1 MIHLVAPDPAGRRSG
16 GFLINNRL
24 AAVPWVV
31 LHHATPEALAGV
43 VGELRA
49 RADVRTAGD
58 AVVLD
63 SLYLSYPRELADTLT
78 PVCAGASPDLMLLAH
93 SLPSLIPNAP
103 VAQRRA
109 RLADEQ
115 ALLSR
120 FVGALSPS
128 RFMAGALI
136 RRGLPE
142 ERIRILSPPAV
153 ITHSDLDVG
162 GDGAPVILTVANYS
176 GAKGHEDLYHALL
189 QLPHLQWQWWVA
201 GCADGASH
209 RFAYATFRHLVETGP
224 AASRTRFLNPSSPT
238 ELAAAYHRAAV
249 FALPSLMESYGLAFA
264 EARVF
269 GVPIVGYRVAAVP
282 ESAGDAALVPPGDVA
297 GLATGIAAALKQHAA
312 GPPRAA
318 AAPNAAGR
326 ERRRH
331 DAATDEAWDRYRRDL
346 PAAVAALSGVP
357 A

>member
-24 AAVPWVV
+24 ATVPWVV

-49 RADVRTAGD
+49 WVDVRTAGN
-58 AVVLD
+58 ALVLD
-63 SLYLSYPRELADTLT
+63 SLYLSFPRELADTLT
-78 PVCAGASPDLMLLAH
+78 PVCAGASPDLMLLTH

-115 ALLSR
+115 ALLPR

-153 ITHSDLDVG
+153 ITHSDLDVAD

-297 GLATGIAAALKQHAA
+297 GLAAGIAAALERYTGGRTHAPGA
-312 GPPRAA
+312 S
-318 AAPNAAGR
+318 
-326 ERRRH
+326 
-331 DAATDEAWDRYRRDL
+331 DTAATGEAWDRYRRDL